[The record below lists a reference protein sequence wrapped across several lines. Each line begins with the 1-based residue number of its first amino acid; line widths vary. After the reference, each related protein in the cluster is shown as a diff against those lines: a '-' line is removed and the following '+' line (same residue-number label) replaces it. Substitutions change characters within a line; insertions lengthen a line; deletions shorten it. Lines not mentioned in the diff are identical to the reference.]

1 MAEHQ
6 ELAMIVIIPW
16 FSLSLNACWDLSA
29 SKFHFKG
36 EAAGVTR
43 CGGASGL
50 VGKAVWA
57 PREHTPSSFIR
68 KGSLGPGDCTFWRDV
83 TS

>member
-6 ELAMIVIIPW
+6 ELTMMVIIPW
-16 FSLSLNACWDLSA
+16 FSLSLNTCWYLSA

-43 CGGASGL
+43 CEGASGL
-50 VGKAVWA
+50 VG
-57 PREHTPSSFIR
+57 
-68 KGSLGPGDCTFWRDV
+68 
-83 TS
+83 